1 MTRTADHGALFAIDI
16 APDEG
21 VPLHRRIS
29 DALRTGIESG
39 RFPEGTRLP
48 STRTLASAW
57 KVSRNTVLLVFDTL
71 AAEGYL
77 TGRVGD
83 GTYVA
88 ALALAPP
95 AAGAGPKAATGAA
108 AEAAD
113 VSPGDACAK
122 SYPFRSVSQR
132 GRVLIAQSVGTLSE
146 RPVPF
151 MPDVP
156 DLRAFPLRSWLRI
169 MNEVSGRLTGNV
181 LVDVSNAG
189 YGPLREAIARHLRVT
204 REIVCTPEEIIVTTG
219 SQQSLDL
226 VTRLLVERGDPV
238 WIEDPGYFGTRA
250 AIAANGCSVVPVA
263 TDMDGLVV
271 EEGVR
276 RVPAPRMIV
285 LSPARS
291 YPLGGRLSPARA
303 QALVAHAYGCGAWI
317 VEDDYDS
324 DFVYRGPPHRPLRSR
339 DPQRRVVYVGTFS
352 KTMLPSFRLGF
363 IVAPSDL
370 AADFAKAR
378 AVVDRHA
385 PILEQMVLAEFM
397 HRGLYAAHLR
407 RMRAIYGARQEALV
421 AVLREELGHE
431 VPPVQL
437 MAGMHLVLPLASG
450 EDDIALARLL
460 AARGVM
466 ARPLSIYGVGIER
479 RRGLL
484 LGYAGFDEGEIA
496 RAGAALRCLA
506 GRIATD
512 AEPPPARPMPAFEH
526 ALRA

>member
-1 MTRTADHGALFAIDI
+1 MSRTADHGALFAIDI
-16 APDEG
+16 AGRDAA
-21 VPLHRRIS
+21 PLHRRIS
-29 DALRTGIESG
+29 DALRTGIEAG
-39 RFPEGTRLP
+39 RLPAGTRLP
-48 STRTLASAW
+48 STRTLASEW
-57 KVSRNTVLLVFDTL
+57 KVSRNTVLQVFETL
-71 AAEGYL
+71 TAEGYL
-77 TGRVGD
+77 AGRVGD

-88 ALALAPP
+88 ALAAAPP
-95 AAGAGPKAATGAA
+95 VAAASERARAAAPEPRIGAA
-108 AEAAD
+108 
-113 VSPGDACAK
+113 SGT
-122 SYPFRSVSQR
+122 YPFRSVSQR
-132 GRVLIAQSVGTLSE
+132 GRILIAQSVGTLSE

-169 MNEVSGRLTGNV
+169 MNEVSGRLTGSV

-204 REIVCTPEEIIVTTG
+204 RDIVCTPEEIIVTTG

-263 TDMDGLVV
+263 TDREGLVV
-271 EEGVR
+271 EDAVAR
-276 RVPAPRMIV
+276 MPAPRMIV
-285 LSPARS
+285 VSPARN
-291 YPLGGRLSPARA
+291 YPLGDRLSPDRA
-303 QALVAHAYGCGAWI
+303 KALLEHAYGCGAWI

-324 DFVYRGPPHRPLRSR
+324 DFVYGGPPHRPLRSR
-339 DPQRRVVYVGTFS
+339 DPQQRVVYVGTFS

-370 AADFAKAR
+370 AADFARAR

-407 RMRAIYGARQEALV
+407 RMRAIYGARQAALV
-421 AVLREELGHE
+421 GVLREELGYE
-431 VPPVQL
+431 VPPSQL
-437 MAGMHLVLPLASG
+437 AAGMHLVLPLAPG

-460 AARGVM
+460 AGRGVM

-484 LGYAGFDEGEIA
+484 LGYAGFEESEI
-496 RAGAALRCLA
+496 RRSGAALRDLA
-506 GRIATD
+506 GRIAD
-512 AEPPPARPMPAFEH
+512 H
-526 ALRA
+526 ASRGI